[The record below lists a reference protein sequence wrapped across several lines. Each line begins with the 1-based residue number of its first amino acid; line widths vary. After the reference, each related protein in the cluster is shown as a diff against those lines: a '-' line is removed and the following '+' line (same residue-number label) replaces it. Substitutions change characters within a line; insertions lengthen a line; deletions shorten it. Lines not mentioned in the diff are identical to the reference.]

1 MGQRVGRDRGQLA
14 LACIFSLSAHAAVA
28 VLLFAGYQ
36 VTRSWPEP
44 KEAVDTRCAPE
55 REVPLQTAL
64 VIADERPKKMVR
76 QKSLPT
82 PPVQPSTL
90 PVPTV
95 ERTQGTAASKT
106 SPKPH
111 HDEEG
116 PTDSGHTTA
125 ASKSDHPATAAGTF
139 GGKPLHSSKA
149 GGRAV
154 VYVID
159 HSASMGRDGKL
170 AGAIECVRLSLREL
184 APDVQFGIVVYHSA
198 AEVLPISG
206 GNDLVAATPANI
218 AGAEALLKQ
227 VTAEG
232 SSRHL
237 EGLRKGLYLQSDELF
252 LLTDADDLS
261 ADQIRVVGEF
271 NHKKTAIH
279 PVLFGSYRGGASP
292 FDALARQNHGQ
303 TQVIAEKR

>member
-1 MGQRVGRDRGQLA
+1 MGQGVGRDRGQFA
-14 LACIFSLSAHAAVA
+14 LACVFSLSAHAAIG

-64 VIADERPKKMVR
+64 VLADERPRKTIR
-76 QKSLPT
+76 PKSDPAA
-82 PPVQPSTL
+82 PVQPPTS
-90 PVPTV
+90 PVPRV
-95 ERTQGTAASKT
+95 DQKQGPPLEK
-106 SPKPH
+106 SPTPH
-111 HDEEG
+111 HGEETS
-116 PTDSGHTTA
+116 TDSGHATDTPR
-125 ASKSDHPATAAGTF
+125 SDHPSTAGVPGCKA
-139 GGKPLHSSKA
+139 LHSAKA

-170 AGAIECVRLSLREL
+170 ARAIECVRLSLREL
-184 APDVQFGIVVYHSA
+184 KPDVQFGIVVYHST
-198 AEVLPISG
+198 AEVLPIG
-206 GNDLVAATPANI
+206 GDDLVAAAPANI
-218 AGAEALLKQ
+218 GAAEVLLKQ
-227 VTAEG
+227 VVAEG

-237 EGLRKGLYLQSDELF
+237 EGLRRGLYLQPDELF

-261 ADQIRVVGEF
+261 AEQIRVVSEF
-271 NHKKTAIH
+271 NHKRTAIH
-279 PVLFGSYRGGASP
+279 PVLFGSYRGGTSP
-292 FDALARQNHGQ
+292 FEALARQNSGQ

>member
-1 MGQRVGRDRGQLA
+1 MMERHLGRNRGQLA
-14 LACIFSLSAHAAVA
+14 LACIFSLSAHAAVG

-36 VTRSWPEP
+36 VTRSWPEA

-64 VIADERPKKMVR
+64 VIADERPKKTVR
-76 QKSLPT
+76 RKSLPT
-82 PPVQPSTL
+82 PPVQPPTL

-95 ERTQGTAASKT
+95 ERTQGTAAIEAP
-106 SPKPH
+106 PKPH
-111 HDEEG
+111 HDQEG

-125 ASKSDHPATAAGTF
+125 ASKSDHPATAGTF
-139 GGKPLHSSKA
+139 GGKPLHSATA
-149 GGRAV
+149 GGHAV

-170 AGAIECVRLSLREL
+170 SRAIECVRLSLREL
-184 APDVQFGIVVYHSA
+184 APDVQFGIVIYHSM
-198 AEVLPISG
+198 AEVMPTGG
-206 GNDLVAATPANI
+206 GNDLVTATPANI
-218 AGAEALLKQ
+218 AAAEALLKQ

-237 EGLRKGLYLQSDELF
+237 EGLRKGLYLQPDELF

-261 ADQIRVVGEF
+261 ADQIRIVGDF
-271 NHKKTAIH
+271 NHKRTSIH
-279 PVLFGSYRGGASP
+279 PVLFGAYRGGASP

>member
-14 LACIFSLSAHAAVA
+14 LAWVFSLSAHAAIG

-36 VTRSWPEP
+36 VTGSWPEP

-64 VIADERPKKMVR
+64 VIADERPR
-76 QKSLPT
+76 KSILQTSDP
-82 PPVQPSTL
+82 PRPVQPASL
-90 PVPTV
+90 PVPKV
-95 ERTQGTAASKT
+95 ERRQGPALAPPT
-106 SPKPH
+106 SPNAH
-111 HDEEG
+111 RDEEAPADNG
-116 PTDSGHTTA
+116 DATA
-125 ASKSDHPATAAGTF
+125 TSKSDHPPTAGVV
-139 GGKPLHSSKA
+139 GGKPLHSAKA

-170 AGAIECVRLSLREL
+170 ARAIECVRLSLREL
-184 APDVQFGIVVYHSA
+184 APDVQFGIVVYHST
-198 AEVLPISG
+198 AEVLPICG
-206 GNDLVAATPANI
+206 GDDLVAASSANI
-218 AGAEALLKQ
+218 GAAEVLLKQ

-237 EGLRKGLYLQSDELF
+237 EGLRKGLYLQPDELF

-261 ADQIRVVGEF
+261 ADQIRLVGDF
-271 NHKKTAIH
+271 NHKRTAIH

-292 FDALARQNHGQ
+292 FEALARQNSGQ

>member
-1 MGQRVGRDRGQLA
+1 MGQRVGRDRGQLV
-14 LACIFSLSAHAAVA
+14 LACIFSLSAHAAIG

-64 VIADERPKKMVR
+64 VIADERPRKTIR
-76 QKSLPT
+76 PKSEPAA
-82 PPVQPSTL
+82 PVQPPSL
-90 PVPTV
+90 PVPRV
-95 ERTQGTAASKT
+95 EQKQ
-106 SPKPH
+106 
-111 HDEEG
+111 G
-116 PTDSGHTTA
+116 PTLPPPTLPNSHHGDEAPTENGHTTDA
-125 ASKSDHPATAAGTF
+125 QRTDHPATAGAS
-139 GGKPLHSSKA
+139 GGKALHSTKA
-149 GGRAV
+149 GGHAV

-170 AGAIECVRLSLREL
+170 ARAIECVRLSMREL
-184 APDVQFGIVVYHSA
+184 TPNVQFGIVVYHSA
-198 AEVLPISG
+198 AEVLPIG
-206 GNDLVAATPANI
+206 GDDLVAAAPANI
-218 AGAEALLKQ
+218 GAAEVLLKQ

-237 EGLRKGLYLQSDELF
+237 EGLRKGLYLQPDELF

-261 ADQIRVVGEF
+261 ADQIRVVGAF

-292 FDALARQNHGQ
+292 FEALARQNSGQ

>member
-1 MGQRVGRDRGQLA
+1 MERHPGRNRGQLA
-14 LACIFSLSAHAAVA
+14 LACIISLSAHAAVG

-55 REVPLQTAL
+55 REIPLQTAL

-76 QKSLPT
+76 HKSDSP
-82 PPVQPSTL
+82 PPVQPPSL
-90 PVPTV
+90 PVPKV
-95 ERTQGTAASKT
+95 ERKQGPSLPPPM
-106 SPKPH
+106 SPNPH
-111 HDEEG
+111 HDEEA
-116 PTDSGHTTA
+116 PTESGHTTA
-125 ASKSDHPATAAGTF
+125 TSKSDHTATAGVF
-139 GGKPLHSSKA
+139 GGKPLHSAKA

-170 AGAIECVRLSLREL
+170 ARAIECVRLSLREL

-218 AGAEALLKQ
+218 AAAEALLKQ

-237 EGLRKGLYLQSDELF
+237 EGLRKGLYLQPDELF